1 MDKFGHYTEGHLR
14 DEIEKL
20 VLGVI
25 ESRERKYTPDD
36 VALLTAEL
44 SSRLIILDELLQ

>member
-1 MDKFGHYTEGHLR
+1 MAEFGHYTEEQLR

-25 ESRERKYTPDD
+25 EARERKYTPDD
-36 VALLTAEL
+36 SLAGRAGRAGISTRATG
-44 SSRLIILDELLQ
+44 